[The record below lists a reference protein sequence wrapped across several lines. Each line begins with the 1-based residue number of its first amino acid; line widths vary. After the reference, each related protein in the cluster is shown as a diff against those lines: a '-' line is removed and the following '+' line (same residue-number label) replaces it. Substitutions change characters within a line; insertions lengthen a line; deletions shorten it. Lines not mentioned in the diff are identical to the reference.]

1 MLQNN
6 ETVLIVNF
14 ISAVQMCNRRCNLT
28 RPIRCNIAIMYYNN
42 YTYTCILKFFII
54 QSI

>member
-6 ETVLIVNF
+6 ETVLMVNY

-28 RPIRCNIAIMYYNN
+28 KPIRCNIAIMYYN
-42 YTYTCILKFFII
+42 YTYACILKFFII